1 MKELS
6 WSAGTSVSITP
17 GQWIEDETYCAAERI
32 RTHIAREA
40 CQEVA
45 AAAATAAAAPCALCF
60 INLPPEAQRRLKTR
74 HHEGDMGNGCP
85 KCNWLKHSKDG
96 CLECVL
102 SKAAK
107 HELKQLR
114 GSWLLNSDEMETAVA
129 QCLLDVKLNRGWHL
143 EEQESSEGEEDDEV
157 EEEDEEEE
165 KEKIVKAT
173 NKDVQHSVYEGDNG
187 VT

>member
-45 AAAATAAAAPCALCF
+45 AAAATAAAAPHAVSF
-60 INLPPEAQRRLKTR
+60 INLPPASQERLKTQ
-74 HHEGDMGNGCP
+74 HHKGDLGHICP

-129 QCLLDVKLNRGWHL
+129 QCLLDV
-143 EEQESSEGEEDDEV
+143 QESCTEHLQ
-157 EEEDEEEE
+157 
-165 KEKIVKAT
+165 IV
-173 NKDVQHSVYEGDNG
+173 
-187 VT
+187 